1 MPMDLQDLERLQ
13 ALYPEYQVELIAG
26 KLILTAPSDMVSS
39 IIVGAHTLVD
49 S

>member
-26 KLILTAPSDMVSS
+26 PELFPGWGIAITRLWPAVYE
-39 IIVGAHTLVD
+39 
-49 S
+49 